1 MCDSSKQ
8 PPLEIEYSVKI
19 KRALND
25 IFLNSKNP
33 NFIDIESEDFEPI
46 HLMLAIEIVKTH
58 FEEIFIV

>member
-1 MCDSSKQ
+1 MSDLSK
-8 PPLEIEYSVKI
+8 PAPLEIEYSVKI

-25 IFLNSKNP
+25 VFSNSKNP

-46 HLMLAIEIVKTH
+46 HLMLAIEIVKKH